1 MTSPLEDRV
10 FVLGECLA
18 AVQLL
23 ERVRALASAQAD
35 DLSLWFPM
43 GNPGTQLEQL
53 QLALR
58 RMHGLIEG
66 EPTPW
71 LEDRKDGGT

>member
-1 MTSPLEDRV
+1 MTSHQEDRV
-10 FVLGECLA
+10 RVLGECLA

-23 ERVRALASAQAD
+23 ERVRALAQVQAD
-35 DLSLWFPM
+35 ASDLWFPV
-43 GNPGTQLEQL
+43 GNPGTQLMQL